1 MFVVTQP
8 VRPVTTKGRGEGN
21 KGRNFFFTN
30 GHQQV
35 LIGKRGGRNIT
46 RLLKLKLF
54 YFIIK
59 EDIFFS
65 KLVNESVLSSRL
77 VKYSMRQLN
86 QDLKSKYL
94 LFLKDRLE
102 KG

>member
-8 VRPVTTKGRGEGN
+8 VRAVTTKGRGEGN

-46 RLLKLKLF
+46 RLKNIYI
-54 YFIIK
+54 YF
-59 EDIFFS
+59 
-65 KLVNESVLSSRL
+65 
-77 VKYSMRQLN
+77 
-86 QDLKSKYL
+86 
-94 LFLKDRLE
+94 
-102 KG
+102 